1 MITFE
6 ELSQLS
12 KPKAT
17 RDAYGETLAELGLEY
32 PNIVVLDADVS
43 VSTKTVIFA
52 KQFPE
57 RFFNMGIAEQ
67 NMIGTA
73 AGLSL
78 TGKLPFASSYA
89 VFLTGRAWEQIRQ
102 SVCYPGLNVKLVS
115 THSGITVGE
124 DGASHQALEDIGI
137 MRILPNMTVIVP
149 SDFIET
155 SMAIRAAAAH
165 VGPTYVRLGRSKV
178 SRVVPEDYKFEIGR
192 AYVYHMGKDA
202 NIVAVGIMVAEALK
216 AAELLR
222 SQGIDTG
229 VINMSTIKPIDKET
243 LLDAAKHSGRI
254 VTAEEHSVIGGLGE
268 AVAAVLAE
276 ECPVPKKGSAYRTG
290 SDSQGWQKNSSCTM
304 GLCHRILVLREG
316 RVVAEFG
323 HGSVSEEELVRAQ
336 LPRHEEVM
344 PAEEGA

>member
-1 MITFE
+1 MITLE
-6 ELSQLS
+6 ELNQLS

-32 PNIVVLDADVS
+32 PNMVVLDADVS
-43 VSTKTVIFA
+43 VSTKTAIFA

-67 NMIGTA
+67 NMISTA

-124 DGASHQALEDIGI
+124 DGASHQALEDIAT
-137 MRILPNMTVIVP
+137 MRVLPNMTVIVP

-155 SMAIRAAAAH
+155 SMAIRAAAEH

-178 SRVVPEDYKFEIGR
+178 SRVVPEDYRFEIGR

-229 VINMSTIKPIDKET
+229 VINMSTIKPIDEET
-243 LLDAAKHSGRI
+243 LVNAAKHSGRI
-254 VTAEEHSVIGGLGE
+254 VTAEEHSVIGGLGS
-268 AVAAVLAE
+268 AVSECLAE
-276 ECPVPKKGSAYRTG
+276 HYPVRIKRIGVQ
-290 SDSQGWQKNSSCTM
+290 DSF
-304 GLCHRILVLREG
+304 G
-316 RVVAEFG
+316 RSGNPAKLMELFHLTYKDIAETIRQM
-323 HGSVSEEELVRAQ
+323 L
-336 LPRHEEVM
+336 
-344 PAEEGA
+344 